1 MKKSFTLLLIFGVLL
16 TACRKK
22 TEPPTVTSVLVSR
35 EWKVGFARDFSANYT
50 VLYTGMKFTFTADGK
65 LKVNDGTTVYDG
77 TWSEN
82 PVTETITMDIISP
95 LFELDFVS
103 REWQVS
109 SSSFTGVNLKDD
121 KAATTQELRFAVW
134 Q

>member
-1 MKKSFTLLLIFGVLL
+1 MLIFVTLLA
-16 TACRKK
+16 ACRKK
-22 TEPPTVTSVLVSR
+22 TEPPTVTSVLVSK
-35 EWKVGFARDFSANYT
+35 EWKVSFARDFSANYT

-103 REWQVS
+103 REWKVS

-121 KAATTQELRFAVW
+121 IAATTQELRFAVW

>member
-1 MKKSFTLLLIFGVLL
+1 MKKLFTLFLFVIVAAA
-16 TACRKK
+16 ACRKK
-22 TEPPTVTSVLVSR
+22 TEPPTVTSVLVAKP
-35 EWKVGFARDFSANYT
+35 WKVSFARDFSANYT
-50 VLYTGMKFTFTADGK
+50 ILFTGMKFIFLPDGK
-65 LKVNDGTTVYDG
+65 LKVDDGTTIYDG

-82 PVTETITMDIISP
+82 PIAETITMDVLSP

-103 REWQVS
+103 REWEVS

-121 KAATTQELRFAVW
+121 KAATTQELRFSLF

>member
-1 MKKSFTLLLIFGVLL
+1 MLIFVTLLA
-16 TACRKK
+16 ACRKK
-22 TEPPTVTSVLVSR
+22 TEPPTVTSVLVSK
-35 EWKVGFARDFSANYT
+35 EWKVSFARDFSANYT

-77 TWSEN
+77 TWSAN

-103 REWQVS
+103 REWKVS

-121 KAATTQELRFAVW
+121 IAATTQELRFAVW

>member
-1 MKKSFTLLLIFGVLL
+1 MKKSFTLLLVLAVL
-16 TACRKK
+16 FNACRKK
-22 TEPPTVTSVLVSR
+22 TEPPTVTSILVSKA
-35 EWKVGFARDFSANYT
+35 WKVSFVRDFSANYT
-50 VLYTGMKFTFTADGK
+50 ILYTGMKFRFTADGK
-65 LKVNDGTTVYDG
+65 LKVDDGTTVYNG

-82 PVTETITMDIISP
+82 PVTETLTMDILSP

-121 KAATTQELRFAVW
+121 KAATTQELRFAVG

>member
-1 MKKSFTLLLIFGVLL
+1 MKKSFTLLLVFVILL
-16 TACRKK
+16 AACRKK
-22 TEPPTVTSVLVSR
+22 TEPPTVTSVLVSKA
-35 EWKVGFARDFSANYT
+35 WKVSFARDFSSNYT
-50 VLYTGMKFTFTADGK
+50 ILFTGMKFLFTADGK
-65 LKVNDGTTVYDG
+65 LKVDDGTTIYDG

-82 PVTETITMDIISP
+82 PVTETVTMDILSP